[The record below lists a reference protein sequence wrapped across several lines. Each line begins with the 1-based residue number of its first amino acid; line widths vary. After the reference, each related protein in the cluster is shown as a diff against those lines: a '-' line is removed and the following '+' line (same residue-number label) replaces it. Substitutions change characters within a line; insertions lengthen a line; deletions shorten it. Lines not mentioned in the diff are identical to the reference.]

1 MHVSQCFHDHIYVP
15 CIPPQPG
22 GGNRIQDMMIE
33 AGIKPAPFIPVS
45 DDVLQLEVTRMLSC
59 VPEDILALGLLP

>member
-1 MHVSQCFHDHIYVP
+1 MYCLYVNLFT
-15 CIPPQPG
+15 G

-45 DDVLQLEVTRMLSC
+45 DDDLQTMRFFM
-59 VPEDILALGLLP
+59 ALDAF